1 MRALLN
7 IVMTR
12 ANKNYIVIIKVMK
25 YFSFF
30 SSCCFLKKVEKKE
43 AVILSGYRNIP
54 ESLRELERLLKHSPA
69 ACVPTAFQLFS

>member
-1 MRALLN
+1 
-7 IVMTR
+7 
-12 ANKNYIVIIKVMK
+12 MK